1 MGGSVMAI
9 YVLLSRIAP
18 DATADAGSFR
28 QIADKVKKTIQKECP
43 EVEWKSSYVTFGRFD
58 VIDVFEAPSEREA
71 QRVAMIIRRF
81 GKATTETMQA
91 IPWDEFLSQ
100 M

>member
-1 MGGSVMAI
+1 MAT

-43 EVEWKSSYVTFGRFD
+43 EVVWKSSHVTFGRFD
-58 VIDVFEAPSEREA
+58 VIDIFEAGTEREA
-71 QRVAMIIRRF
+71 QRVAMIIRKL
-81 GKATTETMQA
+81 GKSSTETMQA
-91 IPWDEFLSQ
+91 IPWDEFLSN